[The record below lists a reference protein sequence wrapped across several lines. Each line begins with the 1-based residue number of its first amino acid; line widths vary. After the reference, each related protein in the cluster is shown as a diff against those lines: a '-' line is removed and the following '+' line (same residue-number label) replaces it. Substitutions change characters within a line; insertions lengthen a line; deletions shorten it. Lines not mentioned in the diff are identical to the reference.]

1 MDMSAIAKSSSKV
14 SVATPIVLYGLDAN
28 QKPQAARFPDRVCDL
43 AIKAAR
49 QLKLNILK
57 VTSAQTAELAARL
70 PAGRI
75 NSSGRALLANVRKPL
90 YDQLVEMARG
100 TETTI
105 DTTPASTHDHTKIP
119 LNEVGKDGNSVGSDR
134 LPPAWKDIGPNHLV
148 LVQESLRDGWWE
160 AIVIARRDDMLTVR
174 WRDYQKW
181 KPFLVHADAVALINP
196 SPSFKA

>member
-1 MDMSAIAKSSSKV
+1 MSQIAKASSKV

-28 QKPQAARFPDRVCDL
+28 QKPQAARFPERVCDL

-57 VTSAQTAELAARL
+57 VTSDQAAELAGRL
-70 PAGRI
+70 PAGRV
-75 NSSGRALLANVRKPL
+75 NSSGRALLSNVRKPL
-90 YDQLVEMARG
+90 YDQLLEMARG
-100 TETTI
+100 AEA
-105 DTTPASTHDHTKIP
+105 TPGAGQPSTHDHSKIP
-119 LNEVGKDGNSVGSDR
+119 LNEVGKDGNPVGSDR
-134 LPPAWKDIGPNHLV
+134 LPPTWKDIGPNHLV